1 MARFTFSNQF
11 PTGTP
16 GHVFIGFDDLG
27 GEITEA
33 TDPAILGKRMPPNM
47 RRTFEAMR
55 PGEERRTA
63 SGNRMFRE
71 F

>member
-1 MARFTFSNQF
+1 MARFTFENEH
-11 PTGTP
+11 PAGTP
-16 GHVFIGFDDLG
+16 GHVFIGFDELG

-33 TDPAILGKRMPPNM
+33 TDPITLGKRMPP
-47 RRTFEAMR
+47 AMR
-55 PGEERRTA
+55 AAFAAMQPGEVRRTA